1 MPLLEYTCL
10 DCETTYE
17 VLSGVSEEGEA
28 LTCPAC
34 GSSRA
39 EKALSTFS
47 AKVAPSANGCPL
59 PAAARSSCCGP
70 NCGCHH

>member
-17 VLSGVSEEGEA
+17 VLSGVSEEGED
-28 LTCPAC
+28 LVCPSC
-34 GSSRA
+34 GSSKA

-47 AKVAPSANGCPL
+47 AKVASSSDSCPL
-59 PAAARSSCCGP
+59 PPAARAGCGAG
-70 NCGCHH
+70 CACHH